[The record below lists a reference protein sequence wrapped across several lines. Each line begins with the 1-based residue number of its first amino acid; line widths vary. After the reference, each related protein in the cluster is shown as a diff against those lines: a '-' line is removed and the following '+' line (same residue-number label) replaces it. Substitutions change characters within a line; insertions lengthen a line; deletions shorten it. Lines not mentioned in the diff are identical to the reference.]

1 MRRLAVAVVAAFFVA
16 VEFLRW
22 QGIIDFG
29 ALYVFSHTWYLI
41 PMWYG
46 IKLAQQKSKSMK
58 TSGFVLIVFA
68 GFMLIMSMIELFSE
82 TQDSIYY
89 ITVAGTLIFW
99 PLVMIMFFLSVLVSL
114 FDKGEEVHKSFL
126 TQRTVECPEQELLD
140 TSLSTVL
147 GKLTFVMNLK
157 SVSHRAVRLD
167 ILALFGKV
175 EIVVPEDVGVLAEQ
189 KALFAAADVLGK
201 LSRKLVGGE
210 VVRSPAAESQNPRLL
225 LVIRSCFGSV
235 AVKYESRRS

>member
-175 EIVVPEDVGVLAEQ
+175 EIVVPEDVGAGRTKSIVCRCRR
-189 KALFAAADVLGK
+189 LGK

-210 VVRSPAAESQNPRLL
+210 AVRPGGREPEPRLL